1 MTSLTFDD
9 RRVSIFCDK
18 SCSVS
23 VKVDLVY
30 LLLQF
35 DTKTAIDLLL
45 ESLVFL
51 PVLFEHLRQLLL
63 AVPALSQLLQ
73 DLVVREDLRL
83 QLCLSLFLLL
93 DLLVKLA
100 NLIAPRPNVLR
111 FFLRAEQFSLL
122 AEKRL
127 KIIFLGC
134 EVIDLLIVLGQVFIH
149 SVNFR
154 LILFSDDLD
163 S

>member
-9 RRVSIFCDK
+9 RRDGLLPDN
-18 SCSVS
+18 SVS

-83 QLCLSLFLLL
+83 QFCLSLFLLL

-111 FFLRAEQFSLL
+111 FFLRAE
-122 AEKRL
+122 
-127 KIIFLGC
+127 
-134 EVIDLLIVLGQVFIH
+134 
-149 SVNFR
+149 
-154 LILFSDDLD
+154 
-163 S
+163 